1 MDNVEFCESCAF
13 ACRITGRNGVYWCSL
28 HRIVVS
34 AHAHGC
40 DDIQSIGG
48 ENERREPG
56 NPGEDGLTTAA
67 NG

>member
-1 MDNVEFCESCAF
+1 MDVEFCESCAF

-28 HRIVVS
+28 YHMVVS

-40 DDIQSIGG
+40 DDIQDIGG
-48 ENERREPG
+48 KDERCKPG
-56 NPGEDGLTTAA
+56 NSGKDGLTTAA